1 MELEY
6 ITVNGRTSTAYENRK
21 RLTALKGHMAQLGS
35 WAVQTAENGLHE
47 LITPVA
53 LEYADHKNGS
63 HLRDQYFENK
73 RQARIGDVVMRYGL

>member
-6 ITVNGRTSTAYENRK
+6 ITINGQINTTYENKK
-21 RLTALKGHMAQLGS
+21 RLHALKGHMAQLGS

-53 LEYADHKNGS
+53 LDIADHKNGT